1 METIIV
7 EIVKGIGSILLQ
19 PALYVSILITILA
32 GFSRTKWERK
42 SFRVR
47 IHSPWQELKG
57 FFGLGIIF
65 GLAISIVMGFV
76 GFSLTIGWIAI
87 FNVVLIVLLLI
98 GLFRMAS
105 TAYTIGITSL
115 VFYAVYYFDWSL
127 APFENRMLPIRDLY
141 IDNFMIAL
149 VFVLAL
155 LLAVE
160 AFLIQFSGASKASPM
175 LRKSG
180 RGKLIGAFRLR
191 RLWLLPLLCFVPG
204 HGFAALFDWWPIFQ
218 IGNQTFSVMIL
229 PIVIGFQQQIQSQLP
244 AEATHKI
251 AVRVTSLSILIA
263 LLGIVSIVIPVVS
276 LLAFVVAIGGRLWV
290 SYHHRNEEQS
300 AAFKFTPQK
309 DGIMV
314 LGAREDTPAS
324 RMEILAGEVIMEV
337 NGKVVLNREDLY
349 EALNENRAYCKLKVR
364 DNQGEPRIVQ
374 TALYE
379 EDSFELGLFM
389 VE

>member
-115 VFYAVYYFDWSL
+115 VFLCS
-127 APFENRMLPIRDLY
+127 
-141 IDNFMIAL
+141 
-149 VFVLAL
+149 VLL
-155 LLAVE
+155 
-160 AFLIQFSGASKASPM
+160 
-175 LRKSG
+175 
-180 RGKLIGAFRLR
+180 
-191 RLWLLPLLCFVPG
+191 
-204 HGFAALFDWWPIFQ
+204 
-218 IGNQTFSVMIL
+218 
-229 PIVIGFQQQIQSQLP
+229 
-244 AEATHKI
+244 
-251 AVRVTSLSILIA
+251 
-263 LLGIVSIVIPVVS
+263 
-276 LLAFVVAIGGRLWV
+276 
-290 SYHHRNEEQS
+290 
-300 AAFKFTPQK
+300 
-309 DGIMV
+309 
-314 LGAREDTPAS
+314 
-324 RMEILAGEVIMEV
+324 
-337 NGKVVLNREDLY
+337 
-349 EALNENRAYCKLKVR
+349 
-364 DNQGEPRIVQ
+364 
-374 TALYE
+374 
-379 EDSFELGLFM
+379 
-389 VE
+389 